1 MDSKIRGLGGGFR
14 FHLLPV
20 GLSLTATGVLLLV
33 WTAWLMWY
41 DVTVWGKA
49 VASIFFGSRVG
60 EVMSLGIGIRGFHY
74 LVLGLAFVVIGPI
87 TLIIHSVNSLSMSME
102 RLETSYTEPS
112 KSFPTQLTAT
122 ITVNILNDGVFP
134 VHFRVGD
141 VTLNI
146 NNVDVSSRRRQ
157 YALFVENEYAIP
169 RYGGCQFVVSCSL
182 TGEEAD
188 AQHSTKEWDILMGVN
203 GEASCVFYRVPVS
216 ARGIFSENFAS

>member
-1 MDSKIRGLGGGFR
+1 MDSKIRGLGVGLR
-14 FHLLPV
+14 FSLLPV
-20 GLSLTATGVLLLV
+20 GLSLTAFGVLLLA
-33 WTAWLMWY
+33 WTAWLVWY
-41 DVTVWGKA
+41 DMTVWGKD
-49 VASIFFGSRVG
+49 VASLFFDSRVG
-60 EVMSLGIGIRGFHY
+60 EAMSLGIGVRAFHY
-74 LVLGLAFVVIGPI
+74 LVLGLAFVVIGPV
-87 TLIIHSVNSLSMSME
+87 TLIIHSVNSLSMMME

-134 VHFRVGD
+134 VHFRVGE
-141 VTLNI
+141 VTLHI
-146 NNVDVSSRRRQ
+146 NTVDVSSRRRQ

-188 AQHSTKEWDILMGVN
+188 ALRSTKEWDVRMGVN

-216 ARGIFSENFAS
+216 ARGMFSENFAS

>member
-1 MDSKIRGLGGGFR
+1 MASKIRGLGGGLR
-14 FHLLPV
+14 FPLLPV
-20 GLSLTATGVLLLV
+20 GLSLTASGVLLLA
-33 WTAWLMWY
+33 WTAWLVWY

-49 VASIFFGSRVG
+49 VASIFFSSRVG
-60 EVMSLGIGIRGFHY
+60 EVMSLGIGVQAFHY
-74 LVLGLAFVVIGPI
+74 LVLGLAFVVIGPV
-87 TLIIHSVNSLSMSME
+87 TLIIHSVNSLSMSIE
-102 RLETSYTEPS
+102 RLETSYIESS
-112 KSFPTQLTAT
+112 KSFPTQLRAT

-141 VTLNI
+141 VTLHI

-188 AQHSTKEWDILMGVN
+188 APRSTKEWDTLMGVN

-216 ARGIFSENFAS
+216 ARGIFSETFAS